1 MNVCGLT
8 GKSFG
13 GTSDFK
19 RSVPK
24 NRQAK
29 ESMNHKNLYKNSQNE
44 ISNLFTSVFTLSEGE
59 KEGLLIGPKSTAS
72 FLQGIPGLDIS
83 LFLGNFP
90 SRVRGFG
97 HNRLPRYNS
106 GRI

>member
-1 MNVCGLT
+1 
-8 GKSFG
+8 
-13 GTSDFK
+13 
-19 RSVPK
+19 
-24 NRQAK
+24 
-29 ESMNHKNLYKNSQNE
+29 
-44 ISNLFTSVFTLSEGE
+44 
-59 KEGLLIGPKSTAS
+59 LIPREDASSKDCPKSTAS